1 MSKSTSIN
9 DLPKNQSGKDD
20 DLQES
25 MMVNSILKE
34 IENEE
39 EVINDENE
47 DSLKYIMDTSQIPPK
62 IQNEIPTTEM
72 IQSATN
78 EYFNQ
83 DNLPPMET
91 PNSIREEKKE
101 ISNLLNDT
109 PTPSA
114 TIKKSGFMPD
124 VDGLMNNIK
133 NRILGPFIILC
144 LFMLLT
150 FRKVNDAIFR
160 LLPKLRTVSG
170 DISSLGNL
178 LKGLVLAVS
187 YFIMSFFI

>member
-9 DLPKNQSGKDD
+9 DLPKNQSGKDED
-20 DLQES
+20 IQES

-62 IQNEIPTTEM
+62 IQNEIPTPEM
-72 IQSATN
+72 IQTATK

-91 PNSIREEKKE
+91 PINIEEEKKE

-109 PTPSA
+109 PTPST

-133 NRILGPFIILC
+133 NRVLGPFIILC

-160 LLPKLRTVSG
+160 LLPKLRTING
-170 DISSLGNL
+170 DISTLGNL